1 MLHRVARRPDVRASA
16 GIGRARRKIV
26 KGVSMGILIVLALI
40 LLPVAVHAI
49 SHNTPESYGLSTYCW
64 VIMTALAGGFA
75 SLMGRLRK
83 LSWLEMCGELI
94 VSAFAGV
101 ITFWLCEFVELNQLA
116 SAALVGIVG
125 HMGSRG
131 MTTLERIGL
140 RILKG
145 RLHVTVEE
153 KNDE

>member
-1 MLHRVARRPDVRASA
+1 
-16 GIGRARRKIV
+16 
-26 KGVSMGILIVLALI
+26 MGTLAVLVLI

-64 VIMTALAGGFA
+64 VIVTALAGGFA

-131 MTTLERIGL
+131 MVMLERIGVKF
-140 RILKG
+140 LKG
-145 RLHVTVEE
+145 KLKVTVVNEE
-153 KNDE
+153 DKNE